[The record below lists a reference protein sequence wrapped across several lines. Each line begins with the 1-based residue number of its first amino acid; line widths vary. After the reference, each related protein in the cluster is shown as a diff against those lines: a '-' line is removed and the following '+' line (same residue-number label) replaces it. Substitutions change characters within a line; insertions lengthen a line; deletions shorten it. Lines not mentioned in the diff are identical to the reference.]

1 MLIFEGGSAVSRFR
15 INKLCNQ
22 VRDSL
27 TGLGELSARY
37 LHVASTDRALSSKK
51 RETLSR
57 LLDYG
62 APAKVRSIGREIL
75 VFPRLGTTSP
85 WSTKATD
92 IAHHCGLTEIVRLER
107 GVAWSVPS
115 TLDSSAVEQH
125 LVPLLYDRMTESILS
140 DRESLQLLFAQSEA
154 RRLAKIDVLRAGR
167 DALVEANEQSC
178 LELLVPIGTKGY
190 DPWHRQGC

>member
-15 INKLCNQ
+15 VNKLCNQ

-37 LHVASTDRALSSKK
+37 LHVASTDRALSPKK

-107 GVAWSVPS
+107 GVAWSVPC
-115 TLDSSAVEQH
+115 
-125 LVPLLYDRMTESILS
+125 
-140 DRESLQLLFAQSEA
+140 A
-154 RRLAKIDVLRAGR
+154 RRVGSPRSAAAATPAPHAPAAPAPGV
-167 DALVEANEQSC
+167 VMVQ
-178 LELLVPIGTKGY
+178 
-190 DPWHRQGC
+190 